1 MLDWSDALASTSTP
15 VLVVVAVVVF
25 IGGFMRGFVGF
36 GGAMVTVPALAL
48 AFGPLVAVPAGAI
61 VGIPA
66 TVQLLPTAVRESE
79 RPIVV
84 PICIAV
90 LLFCPVGTYLL
101 VALDPRVTKMAI
113 GALVVGM
120 TMMLAFGWRIEG
132 HVPRLAL
139 FGAGALGGLVQGVAG
154 VGGPPV
160 VAIALSRPG
169 RARQQ
174 RANIVGVMTAIGV
187 SAFLPLWWFGLFTS
201 DALVIGCLFIP
212 AYAGGTWLGSR
223 QFLGAGECYFRGAA
237 LAMLGSVGLVT
248 LVIAVRDYIAT

>member
-1 MLDWSDALASTSTP
+1 M
-15 VLVVVAVVVF
+15 VAVAVF
-25 IGGFMRGFVGF
+25 IGGFAWFCRLWRRDGDH
-36 GGAMVTVPALAL
+36 AALAL
-48 AFGPLVAVPAGAI
+48 AFGMVAVPTADHWHSGNRSAVTDGGTGASDCR
-61 VGIPA
+61 A
-66 TVQLLPTAVRESE
+66 H
-79 RPIVV
+79 
-84 PICIAV
+84 CIAV
-90 LLFCPVGTYLL
+90 FWLPGWYACWLRWTHASRNG
-101 VALDPRVTKMAI
+101 DW
-113 GALVVGM
+113 ALVRHDDDV
-120 TMMLAFGWRIEG
+120 AGWHEG
-132 HVPRLAL
+132 VPRLAL

-223 QFLGAGECYFRGAA
+223 QFLSAGECYFRGAA
-237 LAMLGSVGLVT
+237 LAMLGSVGLE